1 MNAITESAEPEIL
14 NRCPL
19 CDEPLPENA
28 TECTKCDWVRGY
40 RQQAAGRRQH
50 DPRDILAA
58 VLSVFPGAG
67 HILKGYTI
75 SGWFLFLVGVPVIC
89 TFAFA
94 FTMFFGWLLVP
105 TYWIA
110 VAADAYLRQDL
121 KRPTWLSKALSPP

>member
-1 MNAITESAEPEIL
+1 MGKMNAITEPEIL

-40 RQQAAGRRQH
+40 RHRAATRHEH

-67 HILKGYTI
+67 HLLKGYTI
-75 SGWFLFLVGVPVIC
+75 SGWFLFLVGVPVVC

-105 TYWIA
+105 TYWVA

-121 KRPTWLSKALSPP
+121 KRPTWLSKALSP

>member
-1 MNAITESAEPEIL
+1 M
-14 NRCPL
+14 
-19 CDEPLPENA
+19 PENA

-40 RQQAAGRRQH
+40 RQAARRQH

-58 VLSVFPGAG
+58 VLSVVPGAG
-67 HILKGYTI
+67 HMLKGYTVA
-75 SGWFLFLVGVPVIC
+75 GWLLLLAGVPAIC

-110 VAADAYLRQDL
+110 VAADAYLRRDL
-121 KRPTWLSKALSPP
+121 KRPTWLSRTLSP

>member
-1 MNAITESAEPEIL
+1 MNAITEPETL

-40 RQQAAGRRQH
+40 RHHAAARHQH

-58 VLSVFPGAG
+58 VLSAFPGAG
-67 HILKGYTI
+67 HLLKGYTI
-75 SGWFLFLVGVPVIC
+75 SGWFLFLVGVPMIC

-105 TYWIA
+105 TYWLA

-121 KRPTWLSKALSPP
+121 KRPTWLSKALSP